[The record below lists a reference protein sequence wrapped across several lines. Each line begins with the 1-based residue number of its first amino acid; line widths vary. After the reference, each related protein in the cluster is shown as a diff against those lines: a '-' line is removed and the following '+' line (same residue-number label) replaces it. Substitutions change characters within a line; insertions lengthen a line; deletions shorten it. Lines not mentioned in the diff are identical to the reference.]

1 MEEINGNYRMIRPAI
16 FSDDCLTVV
25 LNGLKS
31 QHSKD
36 SYHKNAKL
44 FNQWLVEENRAITID
59 SVTAYIAYLESQNAK
74 PATINNRLATI
85 RAIVKVAKRKKLI
98 ASDEA
103 EGIMEIKGRKT
114 QANENA
120 VWLEKEEIQQ
130 LLSKLSAG
138 GTNKDKRDACLLA
151 LGVATGL
158 RRDELL
164 NLTWNQVQSGRKTFL
179 TNVKTKGSKKRKII
193 VQRWA
198 IKYLD
203 EWGEVTGRV
212 GSLFVGFMSRKG
224 ERFTDKPINRVAFSK
239 IVTRLGKLINRKLA
253 PHDLRRT
260 HAAMMYDAGKTIREI
275 QHSLGHASIMTTEK
289 YLKPIEIDRLADDNA
304 FTI

>member
-1 MEEINGNYRMIRPAI
+1 MDEIITISPPI

-36 SYHKNAKL
+36 SYQKNAKL
-44 FNQWLVEENRAITID
+44 FNKWLVEENRAISID
-59 SVTAYIAYLESQNAK
+59 SVTAYIAYLESEKAK
-74 PATINNRLATI
+74 PATINHRLATI

-98 ASDEA
+98 ASSEA
-103 EGIMEIKGRKT
+103 EGILALKNRKS

-120 VWLEKEEIQQ
+120 VWLEKEEIQRI
-130 LLSKLSAG
+130 LSKLCAT

-164 NLTWNQVQSGRKTFL
+164 NLTWSQVQTGRKTFL
-179 TNVKTKGSKKRKII
+179 VNVKTKGSKNRKII

-203 EWGEVTGRV
+203 QWGEVTGRV
-212 GSLFVGFMSRKG
+212 GRLFVGFMSRKG
-224 ERFTDKPINRVAFSK
+224 ERFTDKPINQVTFSK
-239 IVTRLGKLINRKLA
+239 IVTRLGKLIDRKLA

-304 FTI
+304 FSI